1 MQGGHPIPRALL
13 PRKTIGKFAV
23 SPWRERR
30 LNHIGLCV
38 AHPDATEATVK
49 EMGLSVI
56 LMLITSLF
64 VVFISRGMVGL
75 NLKLFLTTEI
85 SPTPFLGVMLGA
97 SLL

>member
-1 MQGGHPIPRALL
+1 MKGG
-13 PRKTIGKFAV
+13 
-23 SPWRERR
+23 

-38 AHPDATEATVK
+38 AHPDATDATEATVK

-56 LMLITSLF
+56 LMLITSLI